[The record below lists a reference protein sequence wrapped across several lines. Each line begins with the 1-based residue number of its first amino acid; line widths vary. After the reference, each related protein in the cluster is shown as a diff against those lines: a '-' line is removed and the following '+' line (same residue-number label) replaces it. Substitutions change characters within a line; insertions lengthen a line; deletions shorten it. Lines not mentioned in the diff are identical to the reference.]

1 MNVSRNEKAFDAWFA
16 TNYTSLKADLLPTNI
31 FGELY
36 RLTSEDV
43 FHNAYLLA
51 RDLVKGKSENEYYTI
66 FLASYRRENKRHW
79 YHFNHSKEIKPKDLF
94 WALLKVDESE
104 GYNERAEKR
113 DKLFS
118 TIIKWTRKNFS
129 ADEFDVF
136 KMYFANGFSQYD
148 IADYY
153 GTCVRSINKRLGHMK
168 AMLCARFEGDFIN
181 LL

>member
-79 YHFNHSKEIKPKDLF
+79 YHFNHSK
-94 WALLKVDESE
+94 A
-104 GYNERAEKR
+104 
-113 DKLFS
+113 
-118 TIIKWTRKNFS
+118 
-129 ADEFDVF
+129 
-136 KMYFANGFSQYD
+136 
-148 IADYY
+148 
-153 GTCVRSINKRLGHMK
+153 
-168 AMLCARFEGDFIN
+168 
-181 LL
+181 

>member
-1 MNVSRNEKAFDAWFA
+1 MVTVSFDDWFA
-16 TNYTSLKADLLPTNI
+16 SNYESLKADLLPTNL

-51 RDLVKGKSENEYYTI
+51 RELVNGTSENEYYTI
-66 FLASYRRENKRHW
+66 FLASFRRENKRHW
-79 YHFNHSKEIKPKDLF
+79 DRFNHSKEIKPNDLF
-94 WALLKVDESE
+94 WALLKVEESE
-104 GYNERAEKR
+104 DNNDLKEKK
-113 DKLFS
+113 DKLFAD
-118 TIIKWTRKNFS
+118 IIKWCRKNFS

-153 GTCVRSINKRLGHMK
+153 GTCVRAINKRLGHMK
-168 AMLCARFEGDFIN
+168 AMLCARFEGDYIN